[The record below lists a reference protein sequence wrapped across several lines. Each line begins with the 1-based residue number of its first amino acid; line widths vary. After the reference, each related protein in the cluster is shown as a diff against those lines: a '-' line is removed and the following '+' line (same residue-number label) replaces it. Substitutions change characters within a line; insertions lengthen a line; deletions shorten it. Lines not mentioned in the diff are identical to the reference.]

1 MLELYSSLSC
11 SKLLEGATVWCE
23 HIYCILTHMQSAI
36 ADLISR
42 EKTPAGSAIIDPP
55 CGVFSIGLQIQC
67 IREIA
72 LSVQQKAY
80 SN

>member
-1 MLELYSSLSC
+1 
-11 SKLLEGATVWCE
+11 
-23 HIYCILTHMQSAI
+23 MQSAI
-36 ADLISR
+36 AELISS
-42 EKTPAGSAIIDPP
+42 EKTPTGSTIIDPP

-72 LSVQQKAY
+72 LSIQQKAY